1 MLPIQRRYPLA
12 SQLAWFIRL
21 RWIAGTG
28 VVAGALVDRIFFHQ
42 LPFISIF
49 AIGGTLLLANLGM
62 WLLLAKLRQNRNH
75 RGLFRLATV
84 QMVLDLFCL
93 SLLVSWTG
101 GLDSPILSLFVLH
114 MVFASLLLP
123 RSMAYAAVFVAGS
136 LLVGALSL
144 ADRLPKTAAQML
156 HLSGMTLT
164 LILTVMLTTHITRDL
179 RRHRRRLIKQNRRI
193 RRMSRRL
200 RIHQRALIR
209 QEKMVALGQLAAGV
223 AHEITNPLASMDSLL
238 QLAQRKPEANR
249 GDIFEK
255 LRAQIA
261 RISTIIQQMRQFSH
275 PAQGDAQVLPLN
287 TIVAQAVEIVRIDTR
302 TEKVRITTD
311 LSNSFGISLVRP
323 QALQQVI
330 VNLIINAL
338 DALVET
344 ADPHIRIS
352 TRRQDRWNLIEVADN
367 GPGIKP
373 EHLNRIF
380 EPFFTTKPVGKG
392 TGLGLSISYN
402 LIRRQNGRIDV
413 QSTPGGGATFTVRLP
428 AVVGADPPAAGNS
441 TALAAAAKH
450 V

>member
-1 MLPIQRRYPLA
+1 MTPIQRRYPLA
-12 SQLAWFIRL
+12 SQLAWFISL

-28 VVAGALVDRIFFHQ
+28 VVVAALVDRVFFQQ
-42 LPFISIF
+42 LLFLRIF
-49 AIGGTLLLANLGM
+49 AIGGGLLLANLVM
-62 WLLLAKLRQNRNH
+62 WMVLARLRKNH
-75 RGLFRLATV
+75 NHQGLFRLATV
-84 QMVLDLFCL
+84 QMVLDLLCL
-93 SLLVSWTG
+93 SLLVSWTW

-123 RSMAYAAVFVAGS
+123 QAMAYAAVFVAGS
-136 LLVGALSL
+136 LLVSALAL
-144 ADRLPKTAAQML
+144 ADHLPKTTGDLL
-156 HLSGMTLT
+156 HLAGFTLT

-223 AHEITNPLASMDSLL
+223 GHEITNPLASMDSLL
-238 QLAQRKPEANR
+238 QLAQRKPEQQR

-255 LRAQIA
+255 LRAQVA
-261 RISTIIQQMRQFSH
+261 RINAIVQQMRQFSH
-275 PAQGDAQVLPLN
+275 PAQGDEQVLPLN
-287 TIVAQAVEIVRIDTR
+287 AIVAQAVEIVRIDTR
-302 TEKVRITTD
+302 TGKVRIITD
-311 LSNSFGISLVRP
+311 LADPTGMSLVRP

-330 VNLIINAL
+330 VNIIINAL
-338 DALVET
+338 DALGESP
-344 ADPHIRIS
+344 DPQVRIT
-352 TRRQDRWNLIEVADN
+352 TRGQDRWNLIEIADN

-373 EHLNRIF
+373 ELLNRIF

-402 LIRRQNGRIDV
+402 LVRRQNGRIDV

-428 AVVGADPPAAGNS
+428 AVVVPENKPATVS
-441 TALAAAAKH
+441 TVQTPAKH
-450 V
+450 F